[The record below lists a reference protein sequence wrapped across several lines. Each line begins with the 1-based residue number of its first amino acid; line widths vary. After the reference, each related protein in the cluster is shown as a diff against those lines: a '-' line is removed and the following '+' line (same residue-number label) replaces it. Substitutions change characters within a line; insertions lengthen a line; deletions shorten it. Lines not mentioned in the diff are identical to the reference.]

1 MRLFGKFWKTW
12 VQLETGVS
20 DEFVGRKA

>member
-1 MRLFGKFWKTW
+1 